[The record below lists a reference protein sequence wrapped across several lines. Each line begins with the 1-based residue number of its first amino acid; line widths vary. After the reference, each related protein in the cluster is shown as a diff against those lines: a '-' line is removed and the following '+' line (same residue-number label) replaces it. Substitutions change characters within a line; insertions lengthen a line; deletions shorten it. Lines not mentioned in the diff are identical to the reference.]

1 MPDLATKLE
10 NFDSKKLV
18 QWVAWIIAGA
28 TSVLVTTFIV
38 FFVAFPS
45 KLPAAR
51 DAWGQFGDFFGGTLN
66 PIFSFLGLI
75 ALVLTLALQSRQ
87 LELTKREVENS
98 QKELEA
104 TQEELKKSSAA
115 QELTARALSEQT
127 EFAAISARLAALS
140 ASLSV
145 LSELIRQSQ
154 GVPMNNSQLAEYQTW
169 MTRRSAIAGEILSIT
184 DRLTQK

>member
-18 QWVAWIIAGA
+18 QWVALLIAGA
-28 TSVLVTTFIV
+28 TSALVTTFVV

-45 KLPAAR
+45 KLPATR

-66 PIFSFLGLI
+66 PILSFLGLI

-87 LELTKREVENS
+87 LELTKLEVENS

-104 TQEELKKSSAA
+104 TREELKKSSAA

-154 GVPMNNSQLAEYQTW
+154 GVAMNSSQLADYQTW
-169 MTRRSAIAGEILSIT
+169 MTRRAMITGEILLIT